1 MIIPKPPMSDTSEY
15 VRMALLDQVTK
26 SIKKGDK
33 YFGWWDADV
42 QNIRWSN
49 DLATNIVAIGSKN
62 SRGNFY
68 VKTESK
74 AGVRGSDEFTRE
86 ELVKK
91 IGEKRVHEIESGL
104 DASLSKLETGDA
116 EYVHEL
122 FSRTVIPKDA
132 VEFSG
137 QGGSASIYYLKN
149 PITTGNSMDLQYD
162 KIMVNVMNKLL
173 GGKKSGYKM
182 ERVQSEFGNS
192 DDYYWKI
199 NLTEEVK
206 DIIMNT
212 KHQLYK

>member
-1 MIIPKPPMSDTSEY
+1 M
-15 VRMALLDQVTK
+15 
-26 SIKKGDK
+26 
-33 YFGWWDADV
+33 
-42 QNIRWSN
+42 
-49 DLATNIVAIGSKN
+49 
-62 SRGNFY
+62 
-68 VKTESK
+68 
-74 AGVRGSDEFTRE
+74 
-86 ELVKK
+86 
-91 IGEKRVHEIESGL
+91 
-104 DASLSKLETGDA
+104 
-116 EYVHEL
+116 
-122 FSRTVIPKDA
+122 
-132 VEFSG
+132 
-137 QGGSASIYYLKN
+137 YYLKN